1 MKGGDRSGTEKSQI
15 SLLKEMLGNV
25 VELLLVR
32 LQMARVDILDLKNT
46 LIKVLLRAIAA
57 LVLFLLGFICF
68 LFGLNA
74 VLSPLAKIWVFFG
87 LAVVSLLVIAVLIM
101 RVLSG
106 LKDQQACLQ
115 STLKGLQEDVAYIRG
130 DKRYSDIEIK
140 ELDDDSR

>member
-1 MKGGDRSGTEKSQI
+1 MSGAEKSQI

-46 LIKVLLRAIAA
+46 LIKVLLSAIAA

>member
-1 MKGGDRSGTEKSQI
+1 MSGTEKSQI

-46 LIKVLLRAIAA
+46 LIKVLLSAMAA

>member
-1 MKGGDRSGTEKSQI
+1 MSGQEKSQI

-46 LIKVLLRAIAA
+46 LIKVLLSTVAA
-57 LVLFLLGFICF
+57 LILFLLGFICL
-68 LFGLNA
+68 LFGRNA

-87 LAVVSLLVIAVLIM
+87 LAVLSLMVIGLLVMNA
-101 RVLSG
+101 LSA
-106 LKDQQACLQ
+106 LKGQQACLQ
-115 STLKGLQEDVAYIRG
+115 STLKGLQDDVAYIRG

>member
-1 MKGGDRSGTEKSQI
+1 MSGQEKSQI
-15 SLLKEMLGNV
+15 SLLKEMFGDV

-46 LIKVLLRAIAA
+46 LIKVLLSTVAA
-57 LVLFLLGFICF
+57 LILFLLGFICL

-87 LAVVSLLVIAVLIM
+87 LAVLSLLVIGLLVMNA
-101 RVLSG
+101 LSA
-106 LKDQQACLQ
+106 LKGQQACLQ
-115 STLKGLQEDVAYIRG
+115 STLKGLQDDVAYIRG

>member
-1 MKGGDRSGTEKSQI
+1 MSGTEKSQI

-46 LIKVLLRAIAA
+46 LIKVLLSAIAA

-87 LAVVSLLVIAVLIM
+87 LAVASLLVIAVLIM

>member
-1 MKGGDRSGTEKSQI
+1 
-15 SLLKEMLGNV
+15 MLGNV

-46 LIKVLLRAIAA
+46 LIKVLLSTVAA
-57 LVLFLLGFICF
+57 LILFLLGFICL

-87 LAVVSLLVIAVLIM
+87 LAVLSLLVIGLLVMNA
-101 RVLSG
+101 LSA
-106 LKDQQACLQ
+106 LKGQQACLQ
-115 STLKGLQEDVAYIRG
+115 STLKGLQDDVAYIRG

>member
-1 MKGGDRSGTEKSQI
+1 MSGQEKSQI
-15 SLLKEMLGNV
+15 SLLKEMLGNL

-46 LIKVLLRAIAA
+46 LSKVLLSTVAA
-57 LVLFLLGFICF
+57 LILFLLGFICL

-87 LAVVSLLVIAVLIM
+87 LAVLSLLVIGLLVMNA
-101 RVLSG
+101 LSA
-106 LKDQQACLQ
+106 LKGQQACLQ
-115 STLKGLQEDVAYIRG
+115 STLKGLQDDVAYIRG

>member
-1 MKGGDRSGTEKSQI
+1 VKGGGMSGQEKSQI

-46 LIKVLLRAIAA
+46 LIKVLLSTVAA
-57 LVLFLLGFICF
+57 LILFLLGFICL

-87 LAVVSLLVIAVLIM
+87 LAVLSLLVIGLLVMNA
-101 RVLSG
+101 LSA
-106 LKDQQACLQ
+106 LKGQQACLQ
-115 STLKGLQEDVAYIRG
+115 STLKGLQDDVAYIRG

>member
-1 MKGGDRSGTEKSQI
+1 MSGKEKSQI

-46 LIKVLLRAIAA
+46 LIKVLLSTVAA
-57 LVLFLLGFICF
+57 LILFLLGFICL

-87 LAVVSLLVIAVLIM
+87 LAVLSLLVIGLLVMNA
-101 RVLSG
+101 LSA
-106 LKDQQACLQ
+106 LKGQQACLQ
-115 STLKGLQEDVAYIRG
+115 STLKGLQDDVAYIRG